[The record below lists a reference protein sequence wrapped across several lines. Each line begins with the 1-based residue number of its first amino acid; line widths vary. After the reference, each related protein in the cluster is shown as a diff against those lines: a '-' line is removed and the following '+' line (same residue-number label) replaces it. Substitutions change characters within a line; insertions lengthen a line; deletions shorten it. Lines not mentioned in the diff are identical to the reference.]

1 MSPSKE
7 IIEDLPTVNGVSNS
21 FIADELESTIPVVK
35 GTKRSFGGS
44 LDLIL
49 DTKNRNNSIEK
60 QLEKK
65 HLKAY
70 LKGRK
75 SFRSKGQ
82 LVVTKE
88 IWS

>member
-1 MSPSKE
+1 MSPNKE
-7 IIEDLPTVNGVSNS
+7 ILEDLPTVNGVSNS
-21 FIADELESTIPVVK
+21 FVSDELETTIPTVK

-49 DTKNRNNSIEK
+49 DSKSNRVER

-70 LKGRK
+70 LKGSK
-75 SFRSKGQ
+75 TFRVKGQ
-82 LVVTKE
+82 MVVTKE

>member
-49 DTKNRNNSIEK
+49 NSKSDRTER